1 MRTALVAG
9 LGLIGGAVGM
19 ALRRAGWRVAYLD
32 PHVSLEEAQRA
43 GAADAQGETLDGDL
57 VILATPVDVAV
68 ELLHVGRASARQD
81 DGRAQARPT
90 LFTSVCSVM
99 GPFGEIENFVAGHPM
114 AGWHEG
120 GLRNARRVKLE
131 GARWFL
137 AAPHPLVEELVR
149 DCGAIPV
156 VVDAQEHDAAMALT
170 SHLPQVLSTALFA
183 YLSDRDIEKF
193 AGDGLRSFRLAASDG
208 GMWHSVL
215 QANRENLAPHAEALA
230 ELVRAIIEGRDEDA
244 FARARR
250 LWQSLQR

>member
-43 GAADAQGETLDGDL
+43 GAADVRAETLDGDL

-68 ELLHVGRASARQD
+68 ELLNVGQAE
-81 DGRAQARPT
+81 ARPT
-90 LFTSVCSVM
+90 FTSVCSVM
-99 GPFGEIENFVAGHPM
+99 GPFGGIDDFVAGHPM

-120 GLRNARRVKLE
+120 GLANAHHVVLD
-131 GARWFL
+131 GARWYL
-137 AAPHPLVEELVR
+137 GGSHPLVEQLVR

-156 VVDAQEHDAAMALT
+156 QVDPKEHDAAMALT

-183 YLSDRDIEKF
+183 YLSDKNVEQF
-193 AGDGLRSFRLAASDG
+193 AGAGLRSFRLAASDG

-215 QANRENLAPHAEALA
+215 QANREHLAPHAEGIA
-230 ELVRAIIEGRDEDA
+230 ELVRAIIEGRDDDA

-250 LWQSLQR
+250 LWQSLQPPEKP